1 MQIVF
6 EPVSKTHLDKYKARR
21 SEYYIYQ
28 AAAELWAEGMPF
40 QKAVSIVS
48 NAFRAATHE
57 V

>member
-6 EPVSKTHLDKYKARR
+6 EPASKTHLDKYKARR
-21 SEYYIYQ
+21 SQYYIYQ